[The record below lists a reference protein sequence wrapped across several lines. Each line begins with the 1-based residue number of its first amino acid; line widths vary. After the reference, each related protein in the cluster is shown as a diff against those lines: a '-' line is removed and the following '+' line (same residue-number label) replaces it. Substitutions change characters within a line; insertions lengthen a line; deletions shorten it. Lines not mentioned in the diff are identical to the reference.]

1 MAPTITSSPFP
12 IDWVGN
18 NNNFKIQCHNGIVS
32 VGSAAAFVLRA
43 TAGATFPSPSYH
55 VVVSLNDIDVVFEV
69 VNEASTDLYKVTSVV
84 DLFEKIS
91 MSPIFTKYFR
101 VDTFVRGT
109 RIDLIGREVGRWSVK
124 VFVTNDFGEIDT
136 TYDIVTIL
144 VSSYG
149 SDVVRREN
157 YALRAR
163 FSLITNNN
171 NQVSVNDLPDVIAQP
186 DENDMVEVPIS
197 MLRTYKPQ
205 PDLPRGDLGSDAWE
219 LLTNYIMKYGLYYSE
234 VWGNPAMPQEE
245 HHTSEY
251 YLFCGEV
258 AERFAAVN
266 YPDWDNS
273 NSVVPFSSTASG
285 FRIIGEPTG
294 ETRRVCKSA
303 PQYIYGIYFNTDE
316 NAPNIDVVIRGEA
329 RRLDGAETVNVK
341 NGSVFRI
348 PVGPSA
354 LFDGM
359 FKFSYTYKVTISV
372 DNTEIWSRDYF
383 VVPDLHDQI
392 TLLMVNK
399 YGLLHPFVFSDVK
412 RTIDRQAEE
421 VYLDRFRYF
430 SNVRGTE
437 LMTVNSPMLSKKEAA
452 DLARCLAGEYQYM
465 WVDETWL
472 RITIAKGSFK
482 VLDTEEDML
491 RVEFSFAFVENQIE
505 TLTPAS
511 LPVYNPGTKLDA
523 NNEIV
528 EFYGR
533 IEPENNELL

>member
-1 MAPTITSSPFP
+1 
-12 IDWVGN
+12 
-18 NNNFKIQCHNGIVS
+18 
-32 VGSAAAFVLRA
+32 
-43 TAGATFPSPSYH
+43 
-55 VVVSLNDIDVVFEV
+55 
-69 VNEASTDLYKVTSVV
+69 
-84 DLFEKIS
+84 

-101 VDTFVRGT
+101 VVTFVSGT

-124 VFVTNDFGEIDT
+124 VFVTNNFGEIDT

-149 SDVVRREN
+149 ADVVRREN

-186 DENDMVEVPIS
+186 DENDMVEVPLS

-205 PDLPRGDLGSDAWE
+205 PDLPRGDLGSNAWE
-219 LLTNYIMKYGLYYSE
+219 LLTNYIMKYGLSYSE
-234 VWGNPAMPQEE
+234 VWGNSAMPQEE

-359 FKFSYTYKVTISV
+359 FKFSYTYKVTINV

-399 YGLLHPFVFSDVK
+399 YGLLQPFVFSDVK

-511 LPVYNPGTKLDA
+511 LPVYSPGPKLDA